1 MPRRVLPLILVLAF
15 PARAL
20 FAAPAELP
28 GNATKF
34 LENRCFD
41 CHDEQ
46 TKKGNLDLTS
56 LSTDFADRD
65 AFARWVKVHDRLRD
79 GEMPPKKKEQ
89 PTAPERETMLK
100 TLSGV
105 LSTADTQR
113 QREQGRVPLRRLN
126 RAEYENTIRDLFSM
140 PGLQVKEMLPEDGRL
155 DGFDKASAAL
165 AISSVQ
171 LRKYLEAADYVL
183 DTAIAHQDKPMV
195 WKEHFRRLGGLHCF
209 GEATFPIK
217 NGKPDMQ
224 MQKLIHPEGAP
235 SLHALVVQQLMKNV
249 ESVGIM
255 TTARPSF
262 EPEVENFSPFH
273 SGFYR
278 IKTSLW
284 SFDVDKGESKAASR
298 MQSFALTANGRLLA
312 QLDAPSLK
320 PQEHELVVWLNAAET
335 LQLNPANLW
344 NNYNSLYN
352 YVGPCVAV
360 DYVDVEGPLNESWP
374 PASHRRLF
382 GNLPLTELSFVKT
395 ESTPPELY
403 PRQPVKARRKP
414 GYRPDHTDGKEFQ
427 KYQPVWTAASSRPA
441 VDAEQLLKDFL
452 PRAFRRPV
460 PPEEVAVYV
469 QIAREKLAA
478 GDYFE
483 TAMRVAYR
491 TALCSPDFLF
501 LQEPPANPKDKTSL
515 DQYAVASRLSYFL
528 WNSMPDDELLK
539 LAETN
544 RLGGELGKQVDRMLA
559 DQKSDRFV
567 NDFLDQWLGLRDI
580 DFTSPDVKLYPEF
593 RYDLRDA
600 MLAETRAFF
609 REMLTQDLGVTNF
622 IDSDFLMINQRLAEH
637 YEVPSVE
644 GYTIRRVPKPADS
657 PRGGLL
663 TQAAI
668 LKITAN
674 GTTTSPVKRGA
685 WVMDRLLGRP
695 PQPQPP
701 DVPAVDPDTRG
712 LTTIRAQ
719 LDKHRNSAIC
729 ASCHVKIDPPGFA
742 LESFDVIGSWRTKY
756 RFVGEKVEYPDMR
769 PGEDPEPGRFLG
781 IGLKQ
786 WGYVL
791 DGVRSGLPVDC
802 SGTTP
807 EGQAFRDIFEYKKL
821 LLSDEEGLAGNL
833 VSRLILY
840 ATGAPVSFAD
850 RAQVDLILQQSRDS
864 HFGVRTLVRQ
874 LVLNPTLFRRK

>member
-1 MPRRVLPLILVLAF
+1 MRWRVFPLLLVLGLAATPLPAATTEF
-15 PARAL
+15 PS
-20 FAAPAELP
+20 
-28 GNATKF
+28 NAKTF
-34 LENRCFD
+34 LEKRCFD

-56 LSTDFADRD
+56 LSTDFTDRE

-79 GEMPPKKKEQ
+79 GDMPPKKKEQ

-105 LSTADTQR
+105 LAGADQQR

-126 RAEYENTIRDLFSM
+126 RTEYENTIRDLFSM

-155 DGFDKASAAL
+155 DGFDKASTAL

-183 DTAIAHQDKPMV
+183 DSAIAHQDKPMV
-195 WKEHFRRLGGLHCF
+195 WQQHFRRIGGLHSFSEC
-209 GEATFPIK
+209 TFPIK
-217 NGKPDMQ
+217 AAKMDMT
-224 MQKLIHPEGAP
+224 MQKLMRPEGGP
-235 SLHALVVQQLMKNV
+235 SLHLLVLQQVLKNID
-249 ESVGIM
+249 SLGII

-278 IKTSLW
+278 IKTSVW
-284 SFDVDKGESKAASR
+284 CFDYDKGEMKPASR

-312 QLDAPSLK
+312 QLDAPSLQPK
-320 PQEHELVVWLNAAET
+320 EHELVVWLNAAET

-344 NNYNSLYN
+344 NNYNTPYN
-352 YVGPCVAV
+352 YVGPAVAV

-382 GNLPLTELSFVKT
+382 GNLPIAELSFVKT
-395 ESTPPELY
+395 ESTPPDLY
-403 PRQPVKARRKP
+403 PRQPVKQRRKP

-441 VDAEQLLKDFL
+441 QDAELLLKDFL

-460 PPEEVAVYV
+460 PPEEIDVYV
-469 QIAREKLAA
+469 QIAREKIAA
-478 GDYFE
+478 GEYFE
-483 TAMRVAYR
+483 TAMRAAFR

-501 LQEPPANPKDKTSL
+501 LQEQPANPKDKTSL
-515 DQYAVASRLSYFL
+515 DLYAVASRLSYFL
-528 WNSMPDDELLK
+528 WNSMPDDELMK

-544 RLGGELGKQVDRMLA
+544 KLGPDLGKQVERMLA
-559 DQKSDRFV
+559 DPKSERFV
-567 NDFLDQWLGLRDI
+567 NDFLDQWLGLREI

-593 RYDLRDA
+593 RLDLRDA

-609 REMLTQDLGVTNF
+609 RELLTQDLGVTNF

-637 YEVPSVE
+637 YEVPGVE
-644 GYTIRRVPKPADS
+644 GYTIRRVPKPANS

-668 LKITAN
+668 LKVTAN

-685 WVMDRLLGRP
+685 WVIDRLLGRP

-712 LTTIRAQ
+712 LTTIREQ
-719 LDKHRNSAIC
+719 LDKHRNTALC

-742 LESFDVIGSWRTKY
+742 MESFDVIGAWRTRY
-756 RFVGEKVEYPDMR
+756 RFVGEKVEYPELR

-791 DGVRSGLPVDC
+791 DGVRSGLPVDP

-807 EGQAFRDIFEYKKL
+807 AGQPFHDVFEYKKL
-821 LLSDEEGLAGNL
+821 LLGEEEQLARNFIQ
-833 VSRLILY
+833 RLILY

-864 HFGVRTLVRQ
+864 HFGVRTIVRQ